1 MCLTILDNMIRSFA
15 CKHTEALWGNQRHK
29 KLPANLQQSALRK
42 LRLLQSATQ
51 IDDLKLPPGN
61 RLEPLSG
68 NRIGQ
73 HSIRLNNQYRIC
85 FRFIDGH
92 AEDVEIIDYH

>member
-1 MCLTILDNMIRSFA
+1 MIRSFA
-15 CKHTEALWGNQRHK
+15 CKQTAALWDNQRHK

-42 LRLLQSATQ
+42 LRLIESAIH

-68 NRIGQ
+68 DRKGQ
-73 HSIRLNNQYRIC
+73 YSIRINQQYRVC

-92 AEDVEIIDYH
+92 AKDVEIVDYH